1 MERNETG
8 DTTASAA
15 PRTWSEMIACRVGA
29 PDAAVIHP
37 DGSSWSL
44 DEVLARAAGAADWLD
59 AIGAPPGVPVPA
71 LVSSTVP
78 AFALLFA
85 GAGSSRPL
93 APLSPRFVVDD
104 LVACVAG
111 LRAGVVLTSPE
122 ARAVADEVATRTGG
136 RVAVVPEEFAA
147 SPRALDMDPDPDD
160 VVVVIHTSGTTGRP
174 KAVYQRQ
181 GPMVD
186 RVARSAG
193 PIQLGP
199 GCRYATASAFHHQAG
214 AGLFIVAM
222 AAGATLVPLESFSPD
237 TWKALEPL
245 RPTHATVVPA
255 LMEALLDA
263 GVLGLPSLR
272 FVQYGSSPMHPD
284 TVRRLIAEHPGI
296 KLVQQFGQTEG
307 SPITTFD
314 HDMHL
319 EALAHAPHR
328 LRSVGLP
335 IVDTELRIERAG
347 ADGIGEICSRASH
360 YFAPDP
366 DGWLRTGDLGHTDR
380 DGFVYIDGRQHDV
393 INRGG
398 DKIYPVE
405 VEQVLAMHPSV
416 ADVAVVGGPDRR
428 LGQVPHAFVVLTPDA
443 TTGSDELASFARQ
456 RLTRFKV
463 PGEWHFVD
471 ELPRNPANKVLRR
484 LLIPPDAAR

>member
-1 MERNETG
+1 MVAR
-8 DTTASAA
+8 
-15 PRTWSEMIACRVGA
+15 RVGA

-37 DGSSWSL
+37 DGSFWSL

-59 AIGAPPGVPVPA
+59 TIGAGPGVPVAA
-71 LVSSTVP
+71 LVSSTIP

-85 GAGSSRPL
+85 GAGSGRPL
-93 APLSPRFVVDD
+93 APLSARFVLDD
-104 LVACVAG
+104 LVACVVG
-111 LRAGVVLTSPE
+111 LGTDVVIAQPDCV
-122 ARAVADEVATRTGG
+122 AVAETVATRTGA
-136 RVAVVPEEFAA
+136 RVAVVPEEFEP
-147 SPRALDMDPDPDD
+147 SQRVLDMDPDPDD

-174 KAVYQRQ
+174 KPVYQTQ

-193 PIQLGP
+193 PIELGP

-222 AAGATLVPLESFSPD
+222 GAGATLVPLAHFSPD
-237 TWKALEPL
+237 TWNALEPL

-263 GVLGLPSLR
+263 EVLDLPGLR

-284 TVRRLIAEHPGI
+284 TVRCLVAEHPAI
-296 KLVQQFGQTEG
+296 SLVQQFGQTEG
-307 SPITTFD
+307 SPITTLD
-314 HDMHL
+314 HAMHL
-319 EALAHAPHR
+319 EAVAHAQHR

-335 IVDTELRIERAG
+335 IVGTDLRIEGAD

-360 YFAPDP
+360 YFTPDA
-366 DGWLRTGDLGHTDR
+366 DGWLRTGDLGHLDD
-380 DGFVYIDGRQHDV
+380 DGFVYIDGRRHDV

-405 VEQVLAMHPSV
+405 VERVLAAHPDV
-416 ADVAVVGGPDRR
+416 VDVAVVGAPDRR
-428 LGQVPHAFVVLTPDA
+428 LGQVAHAFVVLRPEAVPDPGA
-443 TTGSDELASFARQ
+443 LAAFARA
-456 RLTRFKV
+456 RLTTFKV
-463 PGEWHFVD
+463 PRDWHFVD

-484 LLIPPDAAR
+484 LLVPPDAAP